1 MTGQKELRRKVDY
14 GLLLS
19 FYGALLTARQREM
32 LSLYCDEDYA
42 LSEVAQMMQVTRQCV
57 NDTLN
62 RAFDRLDDLEER
74 LGLVRRMERLT
85 EGMAQVD
92 QLIMEA
98 LETPDSH
105 SASLQQARKMIEKM
119 RKQEEE

>member
-1 MTGQKELRRKVDY
+1 MAGQSELVRKVDY

-42 LSEVAQMMQVTRQCV
+42 LSEVAQMMGVTRQCV
-57 NDTLN
+57 SDTLN
-62 RAFDRLDDLEER
+62 RAFERLDDLEAR

-85 EGMAQVD
+85 EGMDQVG
-92 QLIMEA
+92 QLIDQAIGTPAGRPEPLLKARA
-98 LETPDSH
+98 LIQTM
-105 SASLQQARKMIEKM
+105 L
-119 RKQEEE
+119 KQEEE